1 MFNGAVSV
9 KARTLDTGDEGR
21 VQEDALCLV
30 KLLQRMSVFTVLV
43 YFPSSCQLRR
53 WDVSAKL
60 AYEMLQFMRFRH
72 LILLPDS
79 PVNASAVEDQRRLFE
94 LQGFFTSII
103 AIQNL
108 VTYVVTY
115 GLAPPLYENTLEV
128 LTEKKCQRLEREAC
142 ELGLQHKR
150 EEKLVVF
157 AQTRVRRFLARRC
170 RLRLALVSQQLLLVI
185 RSSSWHSEPTA
196 YKVVLTQTLLF
207 SCHNVQGTYRK
218 QFDFTTGGFI
228 YVNRFSRESYSTSKP
243 PSLFDCDVPLPAN
256 EWQRV
261 LEPISAAEKFFNPFR
276 GVFSKFNEEKVRL
289 DPNW

>member
-1 MFNGAVSV
+1 MFNGTVSI
-9 KARTLDTGDEGR
+9 KARALNTGDEDR

-30 KLLQRMSVFTVLV
+30 KLLQRMSAFTVLV

-72 LILLPDS
+72 LVLLPDPS
-79 PVNASAVEDQRRLFE
+79 VNASAVEDQRRLFE
-94 LQGFFTSII
+94 LQGFFTSIV

-115 GLAPPLYENTLEV
+115 GLAPPIYKNTLEV
-128 LTEKKCQRLEREAC
+128 LAEKKYQRLKREAR

-170 RLRLALVSQQLLLVI
+170 RLRLALVSQQLLLVM
-185 RSSSWHSEPTA
+185 RSSSWYSEPTA
-196 YKVVLTQTLLF
+196 CKVVLTQTLLF
-207 SCHNVQGTYRK
+207 SCHNAQDTYRK

-228 YVNRFSRESYSTSKP
+228 YVNRFSQELYSTSKP

-256 EWQRV
+256 EWQQV
-261 LEPISAAEKFFNPFR
+261 LEPTSAAEKFFNPFR
-276 GVFSKFNEEKVRL
+276 GAFSKFNEEKVRL